1 MEHSFKISYKCLMVT
16 MMLFACIF
24 SSYAQKVAVKGNVT
38 DNDNYPLISASVV
51 IEGTTTGTTTDADGN
66 YSIQA
71 SVGQKLVFSYIG
83 YQTKSVTV
91 VEGKAVYDVVLP
103 VDATYLSEVVV
114 VGYDVQKKVNLT
126 GSVASVSSDVLAN
139 RPIASST
146 AALQGIAPGVTV
158 TTRSGAPG
166 GDGGSIRVRGI
177 GTFGGSSATPLVL
190 IDGVQ
195 GSLDAIDATQIDKIS
210 VLKDAASSA
219 IYGSRAA
226 NGVILVTT
234 KRGKAGFTQ
243 VQYDGYVGW
252 STPTDV
258 PQTVGAEDYMKLSR
272 ETSENDGSQ
281 SIYTDDY
288 IANYGKY
295 HAIDP
300 DNYPLTDWK
309 KAILTGSG
317 LSQNHTLNLTTS
329 NDRISVMTSLGYMD
343 QEGIIK
349 RTDYKRYN
357 LRNNMN
363 VQITKKLAMK
373 LDLSVLSSNRN
384 YLPQQSGLFNLM
396 NTRDP
401 LILTKYSTGLYAMM
415 SGGSINSLPALE
427 GQGGD
432 TKTEKLDLNGSMTLT
447 YDPADWLTIEGK
459 VAPRWDGAFT
469 HKFVNK
475 LKLYTDAYG
484 TLASS
489 SNVAFNQLT
498 ESTSRSYYGNYQG
511 TATLHKQFGNNSFKL
526 LLGVSRETYDG
537 KAISAYRQNFAYP
550 DYEVISAGADD
561 ETKDNSGTEY
571 EWALQSYFAR
581 LNYNFKERYLFEANF
596 RADGSSRFSKGHQW
610 GYFPSFSAAWRI
622 SEEEF
627 MENAKSVL
635 SDLKVRG
642 SYGRLGNQN
651 IASEY
656 PAYELLAT
664 GSISMNNNILPIVTM
679 TTLANK
685 DISWET
691 SEMTDVGLDATLFNK
706 LNLTAD
712 WYYKKTYDILMQ
724 LDIAQTIGLGAPYQ
738 NAGTVRNVGWEVSA
752 SYNDQWGDF
761 SFGVQ
766 ANLSD
771 VDNRIVDMNG
781 TTGGSGVLRNQ
792 EGSPINSLYG
802 FKCLG
807 IARTQEAA
815 DEVNA
820 NCPQFGTT
828 IKAGDLVYADMDGN
842 AVINDNDKTII
853 GSTVPRY
860 TYGLMLNFGW
870 KGLNLSAF
878 LQGVGMADGY
888 LNSYY
893 VMPCQQGG
901 TFRVEH
907 LDRWTP
913 DTPNATYPRLTLTSL
928 NNWKDSDFWMRSS
941 AYCRVKN
948 VQLSYTLPK
957 SIVKHLACK
966 SAMFYVNAQ
975 NLFTFTRFYQGYDP
989 EVNYDSGASDGVA
1002 VGAVAGNYPQVKTIT
1017 AGIDIK
1023 F

>member
-1 MEHSFKISYKCLMVT
+1 MLAALLLASFTCS
-16 MMLFACIF
+16 F
-24 SSYAQKVAVKGNVT
+24 AQKLTVKGTVT
-38 DNDNYPLISASVV
+38 DDENYPLISASVV
-51 IEGTTTGTTTDADGN
+51 IEGTTSGTTTDANGN
-66 YSIQA
+66 FSLPV

-83 YQTKSVTV
+83 YQTQTITV
-91 VEGKAVYDVVLP
+91 KEGKETYEVTLK

-126 GSVASVSSDVLAN
+126 GSVASVSSEVLSN

-146 AALQGIAPGVTV
+146 TALQGIAPGVTV

-166 GDGGSIRVRGI
+166 GDGGNIRVRGI
-177 GTFGGSSATPLVL
+177 GTFGGSSAAPLVL

-252 STPTDV
+252 STPTNLSE
-258 PQTVGAEDYMKLSR
+258 TVNAHDFMVLSR
-272 ETSENDGSQ
+272 ETSVNDGSE

-288 IANYGKY
+288 IANYDKY

-300 DNYPLTDWK
+300 DNYPLTNWK

-317 LSQNHTLNLTTS
+317 FSQNHTLNLTTS
-329 NDRISVMTSLGYMD
+329 NDKISVMTSLGYMN
-343 QEGIIK
+343 QQGIIK
-349 RTDYKRYN
+349 LTDFNRYN
-357 LRNNMN
+357 IRNNMT
-363 VQITKKLAMK
+363 VQLSKNLVMK
-373 LDLSVLSSNRN
+373 LDLAAMSSDRN
-384 YLPQQSGLFNLM
+384 YLPQQSGLFMLM
-396 NTRDP
+396 NVRDP
-401 LILTKYSTGLYAMM
+401 LILTKYSTGYYAMM
-415 SGGSINSLPALE
+415 SGGSVNSLPALE
-427 GQGGD
+427 GLGGD
-432 TKTEKLDLNGSMTLT
+432 IRTNKLNLNGSMTLT

-459 VAPRWDGAFT
+459 IAPRWDGTFT
-469 HKFVNK
+469 HKYVNK
-475 LKLYTDAYG
+475 MKLCTDAFG
-484 TLASS
+484 TVASTT
-489 SNVAFNQLT
+489 NVAFNNLT
-498 ESTSRSYYGNYQG
+498 ESSNRLFYGNYQG
-511 TATLHKQFGNNSFKL
+511 TMALHKQFGDHALKL
-526 LLGVSRETYDG
+526 LLGASRETYDG
-537 KAISAYRQNFAYP
+537 KYLSAYRQDFAYP
-550 DYEVISAGADD
+550 DYEVISAGADN
-561 ETKDNSGTEY
+561 ETKDNSGSEY
-571 EWALQSYFAR
+571 EWVLQSYFAR
-581 LNYNFKERYLFEANF
+581 LNYNYKERYLFEANF
-596 RADGSSRFSKGHQW
+596 RADGSSRFSEGHQW

-635 SDLKVRG
+635 SDLKLRG

-664 GSISMNNNILPIVTM
+664 GSISMNGNILPIVTM

-691 SEMTDVGLDATLFNK
+691 SEMTDIGLDATLFGK
-706 LNLTAD
+706 LDLTAD
-712 WYYKKTYDILMQ
+712 WYYKTTYDILMQ
-724 LDIAQTIGLGAPYQ
+724 LDIAKTIGLSAPYQ

-761 SFGVQ
+761 SFGAQ

-771 VDNRIVDMNG
+771 VDNMIVDMKG
-781 TTGGSGVLRNQ
+781 TTGGSGVIRNQ
-792 EGSPINSLYG
+792 EGHPINSLYG

-815 DEVNA
+815 DEVNN
-820 NCPQFGTT
+820 NCRQFGTT
-828 IKAGDLVYADMDGN
+828 IKAGDLIYADMDGN
-842 AVINDNDKTII
+842 GVINDDDKTFI
-853 GSTVPRY
+853 GSTIPRF

-870 KGLNLSAF
+870 KGFGLSAF
-878 LQGVGMADGY
+878 FQGVGMADGY

-901 TFRVEH
+901 TFRQEH

-913 DTPNATYPRLTLTSL
+913 ENTNGTYPRLTLTSL
-928 NNWKDSDFWMRSS
+928 NNWKDSDFWIRSS
-941 AYCRVKN
+941 AYCRLKN
-948 VQLSYTLPK
+948 IQLSYTLPK
-957 SIVKHLACK
+957 DFVRHLSCK
-966 SAMFYVNAQ
+966 SVMFYVNAQ
-975 NLFTFTRFYQGYDP
+975 NLLTFTNFYQGYDP
-989 EVNYDSGASDGVA
+989 EVNYDSGASDGVS
-1002 VGAVAGNYPQVKTIT
+1002 VGAVANNYPQVKTVT
-1017 AGIDIK
+1017 VGVDLK